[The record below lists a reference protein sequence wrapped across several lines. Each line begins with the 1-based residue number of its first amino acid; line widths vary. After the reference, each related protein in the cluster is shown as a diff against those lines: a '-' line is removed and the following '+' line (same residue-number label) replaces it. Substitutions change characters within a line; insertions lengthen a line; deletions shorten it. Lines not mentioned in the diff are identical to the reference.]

1 MKFAVTDNSLAAI
14 IHRNALWDRQGRTM
28 SNATRAA
35 ADRRLL
41 IKLLLSLKN
50 APGVLAQLE
59 LQAGD
64 TYTTPEHTKMVDGCR
79 CGNTRLADELTF
91 ARAQVATR

>member
-14 IHRNALWDRQGRTM
+14 VHRNATWDRQDRAM

-41 IKLLLSLKN
+41 IELLLSLKD
-50 APGVLAQLE
+50 APAVLAQLE

-64 TYTTPEHTKMVDGCR
+64 TYTTPEHTRAVDGCR
-79 CGNTRLADELTF
+79 CGNTRLADELKF
-91 ARAQVATR
+91 ARDQVAAR